1 MSASTHRETLAL
13 LRPYQGGLIA
23 LFALVIAAALAEAG
37 GLVMLSAL
45 LGALLGSGGVG
56 GAAAVLGPLY
66 DQARQSPRLFLL
78 LLGGIYVGKN
88 VLALWATY
96 ASFSLALRMA
106 DDWRIRL
113 IRGYLH
119 VPLRRL
125 DRAQGSM
132 LQIVIDE
139 PASVGLGLGAAGL
152 LAQNALSA
160 LSIYASLLMLSPLLT
175 FGLSVIAV
183 LGMVTIALVSRYSR
197 RISVRRSDAY
207 NEGYAYLTEMLGAL
221 KQLRVFSIEADAE
234 RRAGVQ
240 LGRMRELQRKSN
252 VIASSPRLLI
262 EIVFLCGLALLLVAI
277 MPRMGEGSV
286 LAAVGLA
293 IGAAMR
299 LLPSLSASAGTWV
312 QLQQA
317 WPAMVRIA
325 AELARL
331 EQMSP
336 ERASEAGAPATF
348 RDRVEVRDAH
358 FAYPGREQALAGLDL
373 DIPRGA
379 FVGIVGPSGS
389 GKSTLVDLLC
399 GFYAPDG
406 GALLVDGV
414 DLRMISPRSW
424 RQQLGVVAQDNFL
437 FSGTVRENLCLMRPD
452 CPESAL
458 CEVVRLVGAEDF
470 IEALPDGYDTRV
482 GERGL
487 TLSGGQRQ
495 RLALAR
501 VLLKEPRLLI
511 MDEATSALDV
521 ASEEALQEGLERL
534 RGHLTMV
541 VIAHRLSTVRR
552 ADRIYVFA
560 RGRVVESGPHD
571 ALVGQDGLYA
581 EMQRTAQVGVAS
593 APRIRR
599 GDARPV

>member
-1 MSASTHRETLAL
+1 MTSAEDRSSARRETLAL
-13 LRPYQGGLIA
+13 LRPYRGGLVA
-23 LFALVIAAALAEAG
+23 LLALVTAAALAEAG
-37 GLVMLSAL
+37 GLVLLSAL

-56 GAAAVLGPLY
+56 GGAALLRPLY
-66 DQARQSPRLFLL
+66 DQVQQSPRLFLL
-78 LLGGIYVGKN
+78 LLGSVYLGKSL
-88 VLALWATY
+88 LALWANY

-106 DDWRIRL
+106 DDWRVRL

-125 DRAQGSM
+125 DRAQGAM

-139 PASVGLGLGAAGL
+139 PAAVGLGLGAAGL
-152 LAQNALSA
+152 LAQNAFSA
-160 LSIYASLLMLSPLLT
+160 LSIYAALLLLSPLLT
-175 FGLSVIAV
+175 FGLTVIA
-183 LGMVTIALVSRYSR
+183 GMTMVTIALVSRYSR
-197 RISVRRSDAY
+197 RIATRRSEAY
-207 NEGYAYLTEMLGAL
+207 SEGYAYLTEMLGAL
-221 KQLRVFSIEADAE
+221 KQLRLFNIEGDAE

-240 LGRMRELQRKSN
+240 LGRMRELQRQSN

-262 EIVFLCGLALLLVAI
+262 EIVFLVGLGFVLAAL
-277 MPRMGEGSV
+277 MPRMGDGSV

-325 AELARL
+325 TEMTRL
-331 EQMSP
+331 EHISP
-336 ERASEAGAPATF
+336 ERVSEGGAPVTF
-348 RDRVEVRDAH
+348 RNRIEVRDAH
-358 FAYPGREQALAGLDL
+358 FAYPGREQALNGIDL
-373 DIPRGA
+373 EISRGA

-399 GFYAPDG
+399 GFYAPDR
-406 GALLVDGV
+406 GAIFVDGD
-414 DLRMISPRSW
+414 DLRAISLPQW
-424 RQQLGVVAQDNFL
+424 RHQLGVVAQDNFL
-437 FSGTVRENLCLMRPD
+437 FSGTIRDNLCLMRPD
-452 CPESAL
+452 CSDAAL
-458 CEVVRLVGAEDF
+458 YDVVRLVGADDF
-470 IEALPDGYDTRV
+470 IHALPHRYDTRV

-495 RLALAR
+495 RLALGR

-534 RGHLTMV
+534 RGQLTIV

-552 ADRIYVFA
+552 ADRIYVLD
-560 RGRVVESGPHD
+560 RGRVVERGRHD
-571 ALVGQDGLYA
+571 ELIVQDGLYA
-581 EMQRTAQVGVAS
+581 AMQRTAQAGVGS
-593 APRIRR
+593 
-599 GDARPV
+599 

>member
-1 MSASTHRETLAL
+1 MT
-13 LRPYQGGLIA
+13 
-23 LFALVIAAALAEAG
+23 AAAVAEAG
-37 GLVMLSAL
+37 GLVLLSALLSAL
-45 LGALLGSGGVG
+45 LGGGG
-56 GAAAVLGPLY
+56 IGAAAGRLRPLY
-66 DQARQSPRLFLL
+66 DHVQQNPRLFLL
-78 LLGGIYVGKN
+78 LLGGVYLGKSL
-88 VLALWATY
+88 LALWANY
-96 ASFSLALRMA
+96 ASFSLALRMT
-106 DDWRIRL
+106 DDWRMRL
-113 IRGYLH
+113 IRGYLE

-160 LSIYASLLMLSPLLT
+160 LSIYAALMLLSPLFT
-175 FGLSVIAV
+175 FGLTIIA
-183 LGMVTIALVSRYSR
+183 GMAMVTIALVSRYSR
-197 RISVRRSDAY
+197 RISVRRSEAY

-221 KQLRVFSIEADAE
+221 KQLRLFNLEADAE
-234 RRAGVQ
+234 RRAGAQ

-262 EIVFLCGLALLLVAI
+262 EIVFLCGLALVLVAL
-277 MPRMGEGSV
+277 MPRMGDGSV

-325 AELARL
+325 AELTRL
-331 EQMSP
+331 EQITP
-336 ERASEAGAPATF
+336 ERASETGAPPTF
-348 RDRVEVRDAH
+348 RDRIAVRDVH
-358 FAYPGREQALAGLDL
+358 FAYPGREQALDGVDL
-373 DIPRGA
+373 EIPRGA
-379 FVGIVGPSGS
+379 FIGIVGPSGS

-399 GFYAPDG
+399 GFYAPDR

-414 DLRMISPRSW
+414 DLRTLALSQW

-437 FSGTVRENLCLMRPD
+437 FSGSIRENLCLMRPHCSED
-452 CPESAL
+452 AMR
-458 CEVVRLVGAEDF
+458 EVVRLVGAGDF
-470 IEALPDGYDTRV
+470 IGALPERYETRV

-501 VLLKEPRLLI
+501 VLLKEPQLLI

-534 RGHLTMV
+534 HGHLTIV

-552 ADRIYVFA
+552 ADRIYVLA
-560 RGRVVESGPHD
+560 RGRIVESGRHEE
-571 ALVGQDGLYA
+571 LIIRDGAYA
-581 EMQRTAQVGVAS
+581 AMQRSAQAGVAS
-593 APRIRR
+593 
-599 GDARPV
+599 

>member
-1 MSASTHRETLAL
+1 MTPSPPGARRETLAL
-13 LRPYQGGLIA
+13 LRPYRGGLIA
-23 LFALVIAAALAEAG
+23 LFALVAAAALAEAG
-37 GLVMLSAL
+37 GLVLLSAL
-45 LGALLGSGGVG
+45 LGALLAGSGGSPT
-56 GAAAVLGPLY
+56 ATLRPLY
-66 DQARQSPRLFLL
+66 EQAQQSPRLYLL
-78 LLGGIYVGKN
+78 LLGGVYLGKSL
-88 VLALWATY
+88 LALWANY
-96 ASFSLALRMA
+96 ASFSVALRMT
-106 DDWRIRL
+106 DDWRMRL

-139 PASVGLGLGAAGL
+139 PSAVGLGLGAAGL

-160 LSIYASLLMLSPLLT
+160 LSIYGALLMLSPLLT
-175 FGLSVIAV
+175 FGLTVIAG
-183 LGMVTIALVSRYSR
+183 LAMVTIALVSRYTR
-197 RISVRRSDAY
+197 RIAVRRSEAY
-207 NEGYAYLTEMLGAL
+207 NEGYGYLTEMLGAI
-221 KQLRVFSIEADAE
+221 KQLRVFNIEADAE
-234 RRAGVQ
+234 RRAGAQ
-240 LGRMRELQRKSN
+240 LARMRELQRKSN

-262 EIVFLCGLALLLVAI
+262 EIVFLVGLALVLVAI
-277 MPRMGEGSV
+277 MPRMGDGSV

-317 WPAMVRIA
+317 WPAMVRIS

-331 EQMSP
+331 ERMSP
-336 ERASEAGAPATF
+336 ERASDTGAPATF
-348 RDRVEVRDAH
+348 QNRVEVREAH
-358 FAYPGREQALAGLDL
+358 FAYPGREQALAGIDL
-373 DIPRGA
+373 EIPRGA

-399 GFYAPDG
+399 GFYAPDR
-406 GALLVDGV
+406 GAILVDGV
-414 DLRMISPRSW
+414 DLRTIALSGW
-424 RQQLGVVAQDNFL
+424 RRQLGVVAQDNFL
-437 FSGTVRENLCLMRPD
+437 FSGTIRDNLCLMRPD
-452 CPESAL
+452 CPEPAL
-458 CEVVRLVGAEDF
+458 REVVRLVGAEEF
-470 IEALPDGYDTRV
+470 ISALPDGDRTRV

-552 ADRIYVFA
+552 ADRIYVLD
-560 RGRVVESGPHD
+560 RGRVMESGRHD
-571 ALVGQDGLYA
+571 ELILQDGLYA
-581 EMQRTAQVGVAS
+581 AMQRSAQAGVA
-593 APRIRR
+593 R
-599 GDARPV
+599 